1 MNKLKQILE
10 FIRALL
16 GFLLNLKKKKTD
28 EKNEKPP
35 RPIPGKLPDDVPD
48 DTPSDSIGIV
58 SGRPRD
64 NGPVGGPFGGGAGM
78 YRSPLDTLGV
88 RTNGTGQAS
97 SFVGWGADCI
107 RDGDVFMG
115 SLNGC

>member
-28 EKNEKPP
+28 EKNEKPA

-48 DTPSDSIGIV
+48 DTPSDSIG
-58 SGRPRD
+58 
-64 NGPVGGPFGGGAGM
+64 PVGGPFRGGAGM

-97 SFVGWGADCI
+97 SFVGWALIAYATGMSLWGA
-107 RDGDVFMG
+107 
-115 SLNGC
+115 

>member
-64 NGPVGGPFGGGAGM
+64 NGPVGGPFRGGAGM

-88 RTNGTGQAS
+88 RTNGTGWALIAYATGMS
-97 SFVGWGADCI
+97 LWGA
-107 RDGDVFMG
+107 
-115 SLNGC
+115 

>member
-35 RPIPGKLPDDVPD
+35 RPLPGKVAGGVAAGTRLGP
-48 DTPSDSIGIV
+48 IGIV

-97 SFVGWGADCI
+97 SFVGWALIAYATGMSLWGA
-107 RDGDVFMG
+107 
-115 SLNGC
+115 

>member
-64 NGPVGGPFGGGAGM
+64 NGPGM

-97 SFVGWGADCI
+97 SFVGWALIAYATGMSLWGA
-107 RDGDVFMG
+107 
-115 SLNGC
+115 

>member
-28 EKNEKPP
+28 EKNEKPA
-35 RPIPGKLPDDVPD
+35 RPIPGKLPD

-64 NGPVGGPFGGGAGM
+64 CLLYTSDA
-78 YRSPLDTLGV
+78 
-88 RTNGTGQAS
+88 
-97 SFVGWGADCI
+97 AD
-107 RDGDVFMG
+107 DSVVV
-115 SLNGC
+115 

>member
-35 RPIPGKLPDDVPD
+35 RPIPGK
-48 DTPSDSIGIV
+48 
-58 SGRPRD
+58 
-64 NGPVGGPFGGGAGM
+64 F
-78 YRSPLDTLGV
+78 
-88 RTNGTGQAS
+88 RT
-97 SFVGWGADCI
+97 
-107 RDGDVFMG
+107 M
-115 SLNGC
+115 

>member
-35 RPIPGKLPDDVPD
+35 RPIPASCRTMCRTIRLRTALALYLAALGIMALWADRSEVVLGCIGALLTLSEYGQTARDKPP
-48 DTPSDSIGIV
+48 PSWD
-58 SGRPRD
+58 GR
-64 NGPVGGPFGGGAGM
+64 
-78 YRSPLDTLGV
+78 
-88 RTNGTGQAS
+88 
-97 SFVGWGADCI
+97 
-107 RDGDVFMG
+107 
-115 SLNGC
+115 

>member
-64 NGPVGGPFGGGAGM
+64 NGPVGWTVQKVVLGCIGA
-78 YRSPLDTLGV
+78 LLTLSEY
-88 RTNGTGQAS
+88 GQTA
-97 SFVGWGADCI
+97 
-107 RDGDVFMG
+107 RDKPPPSWDGH
-115 SLNGC
+115 

>member
-16 GFLLNLKKKKTD
+16 GFLLNQKKKKTD

-48 DTPSDSIGIV
+48 DTPSDSIGIDLAALRIMALWADRSEV
-58 SGRPRD
+58 VLGCIGALLTLSEYGQTARDKPPPSWDGR
-64 NGPVGGPFGGGAGM
+64 
-78 YRSPLDTLGV
+78 
-88 RTNGTGQAS
+88 
-97 SFVGWGADCI
+97 
-107 RDGDVFMG
+107 
-115 SLNGC
+115 

>member
-28 EKNEKPP
+28 EKNEKPA

-64 NGPVGGPFGGGAGM
+64 NGPVGGPFRGGAGM

-88 RTNGTGQAS
+88 GTSLLLRGM
-97 SFVGWGADCI
+97 GTDCI